1 MDSVFKLCKQ
11 GTCGIAI
18 TGLERDNSEYL
29 TDSTTVSIRNYTFLQ
44 SVTINAITSIKSDS
58 TETLDTYGV
67 VTHETDVVDESDFNF
82 STDGLYKVTHI
93 ILPTD
98 AWLTSAIEKN
108 GISTYTLI
116 YYYDTTT
123 KSIYKYLNSVKTV
136 SSIEELLEVNASDT
150 TTIIRADKNTFCLCR
165 LNECFYKLCK
175 ALFSSLPAKCYN
187 KIDENKNMIYN
198 RDLIW
203 MAINIIKYLIEQSQY
218 YEAQRILEEVTQCGS
233 ICSNIV
239 VDKNSGGGCGC
250 SN

>member
-1 MDSVFKLCKQ
+1 MDSVFKVCKQ
-11 GTCGIAI
+11 GTCGISI
-18 TGLERDNSEYL
+18 TGLENDNNEYL
-29 TDSTTVSIRNYTFLQ
+29 TDETTVSIRNYTFLQ
-44 SVTINAITSIKSDS
+44 SATINAITSIKSDL

-67 VTHETDVVDESDFNF
+67 VTHETGVVDESDFDM

-98 AWLTSAIEKN
+98 TWLTLAISKN

-116 YYYDTTT
+116 YYYDTTA
-123 KSIYKYLNSVKTV
+123 KVIKKYTSGV
-136 SSIEELLEVNASDT
+136 STEVTIDELLEVNASDT

-165 LNECFYKLCK
+165 LNQCFYKLCK
-175 ALFSSLPAKCYN
+175 ALFSSLPSKCYN
-187 KIDENKNMIYN
+187 KLDENKSMIYN
-198 RDLIW
+198 RDIIW

-233 ICSNIV
+233 ICNNII